1 MLHVVKFK
9 TVIISSVFQMLNNNN
24 YNNNNNNNN
33 NNMHKTITFPAVFVD
48 VKCRLLLWERNLI
61 YKCLKTE
68 CLGTLWVIKMIEYEK
83 YLKC

>member
-9 TVIISSVFQMLNNNN
+9 TVIISSVFQML
-24 YNNNNNNNN
+24 NNNNNNNN

-48 VKCRLLLWERNLI
+48 VKCRPLLWERNFS
-61 YKCLKTE
+61 YKCLKTVF
-68 CLGTLWVIKMIEYEK
+68 LGTPWVIKTMKYEK